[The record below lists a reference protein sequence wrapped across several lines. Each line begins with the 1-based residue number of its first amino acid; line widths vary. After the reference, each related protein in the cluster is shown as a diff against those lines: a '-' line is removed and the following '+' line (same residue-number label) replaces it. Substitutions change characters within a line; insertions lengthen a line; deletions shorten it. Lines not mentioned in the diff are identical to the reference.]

1 MLLKKSYT
9 KSEPS
14 VTLIPDTKMSGIR
27 IITVFDLLVLRSN
40 NVVHHWNG
48 GDHFD
53 AAEAAKINGLKVGV
67 IRLRQELL
75 DVM

>member
-1 MLLKKSYT
+1 
-9 KSEPS
+9 
-14 VTLIPDTKMSGIR
+14 MSGIR
-27 IITVFDLLVLRSN
+27 IITVFDLLVLRSD

-53 AAEAAKINGLKVGV
+53 AAEAAKVNGLKVRV
-67 IRLRQELL
+67 IRLRQVLL